1 LEARGVPFIFLDC
14 GVFGVLG
21 VFGVP
26 GVLGVLGKSV
36 PLLFGVW
43 NPNI

>member
-1 LEARGVPFIFLDC
+1 LEARGVPFFFLDC

-21 VFGVP
+21 VP
-26 GVLGVLGKSV
+26 GVLGVLGMSV